1 MPAGLPVRKAR
12 KNTHNFL
19 IYKFFVERFLDFL
32 RSLGMTGGKE
42 NPRLP
47 IKVRNDRRMG
57 AVKKLFDGGRMCE
70 SLLESIVNRNV
81 EAVECLLIE
90 LRITPHKSFQ
100 LRHHIALR

>member
-1 MPAGLPVRKAR
+1 MPADLPVRKAR
-12 KNTHNFL
+12 KITHNFL
-19 IYKFFVERFLDFL
+19 IYKFFVERFHGFR
-32 RSLGMTGGKE
+32 RSPAMTQGAGFPQQGKA
-42 NPRLP
+42 RSVKTL
-47 IKVRNDRRMG
+47 IDGRRMF
-57 AVKKLFDGGRMCE
+57 K